1 MLSIPSMKK
10 VIFLLLILL
19 TTTTFFSRDYD
30 LGYLNPGLGKTIID
44 THVHVAGLGHGDSG
58 CFVNNEM
65 YENFRFP
72 VYLWAMNVSEN
83 ELIENG
89 DKLLIR
95 KLSEKIKQSESVSKA
110 VILALDGYVD
120 TNGENAGL
128 LNKAK
133 TQIYVPNDY
142 IANEIIHYDNFLFGA
157 SIHPARKDALQRLRK
172 VKQQGAVLLKWI
184 PSVMNIDPADKK
196 YKAFYEL
203 MAELKI
209 PLLTHTG
216 MEKSFST
223 AVDDLADPQRLILPL
238 ELGVTVIAAHI
249 ATTGESEGQ
258 DNFERIT
265 PMLHKYPNLYVDISS
280 LTQLNKVNYLNKA
293 LSDDVIKSKMIYGTD
308 WPLQFFPLMSAWYHI
323 NHLSIRDA
331 FHVGGIKNQ
340 WDRDVALKK
349 ALHVPDEVFTRSI
362 INLAQ

>member
-1 MLSIPSMKK
+1 MKK
-10 VIFLLLILL
+10 VIFLFLILL
-19 TTTTFFSRDYD
+19 TTITMFSRDHKP
-30 LGYLNPGLGKTIID
+30 GYLNPGLGKTIID
-44 THVHVAGLGHGDSG
+44 THVHIAGLGHGDSG

-72 VYLWAMNVSEN
+72 VYLWAMNVSEE
-83 ELIENG
+83 ELVEQG
-89 DKLLIR
+89 DKVLIR
-95 KLSEKIKQSESVSKA
+95 KLSEKIKQSVSVNKA
-110 VILALDGYVD
+110 VILAMDGYVD
-120 TNGENAGL
+120 SKGENAGL
-128 LNKAK
+128 LNRDK

-142 IANEIIHYDNFLFGA
+142 IANEIIQYDNLLFGA
-157 SIHPARKDALQRLRK
+157 SIHPARKDALKRLRK
-172 VKQQGAVLLKWI
+172 AKQQGAVLVKWI
-184 PSVMNIDPADKK
+184 PSVMNINPADIQ

-223 AVDDLADPQRLILPL
+223 AIDDLADPKRLILPL

-258 DNFERIT
+258 DNFERIK
-265 PMLHKYPNLYVDISS
+265 PMLHQFPNLYVDISS
-280 LTQLNKVNYLNKA
+280 LTQLNKVNYLAKA
-293 LSDDVIKSKMIYGTD
+293 LEDDVIKSKMIYGTD
-308 WPLQFFPLMSAWYHI
+308 WPLQFFPLMSPWYHI
-323 NHLSIRDA
+323 NHMSIRDA
-331 FHVGGIKNQ
+331 FHVGGIRNQ

-362 INLAQ
+362 INIAR